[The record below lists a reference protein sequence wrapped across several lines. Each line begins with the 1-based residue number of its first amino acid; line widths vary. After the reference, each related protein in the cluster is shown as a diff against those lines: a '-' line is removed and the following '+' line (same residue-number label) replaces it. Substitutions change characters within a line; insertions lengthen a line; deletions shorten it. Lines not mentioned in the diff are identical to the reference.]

1 MPTKPKIDREQI
13 LDAAFQLVREQGH
26 EALRVRPL
34 AARLGCSTQ
43 PVLYQF
49 ATVEELRRE
58 TYRRAD
64 AFHTAYLLAG
74 LEESGEPLLE
84 LGLRYIR
91 FAAEEKPLFRFLF
104 QTDAFAGRSLEELI
118 AAPEAAPLL
127 ALTARESGKAEGE
140 AQVMF
145 RTLFTCVHGYASL
158 LANNAMDFD
167 PAAAEA
173 SLLALYRGLLNA
185 QEEEK

>member
-13 LDAAFQLVREQGH
+13 LDTAFQLVREHGH

-49 ATVEELRRE
+49 ATVEELRQQ

-64 AFHTAYLLAG
+64 DFHTAYLLSG
-74 LEESGEPLLE
+74 LEKSDEPLLE

-118 AAPEAAPLL
+118 AAPEAQPLL
-127 ALTARESGKAEGE
+127 ALTEQESGQTEETAR
-140 AQVMF
+140 AMF
-145 RTLFTCVHGYASL
+145 LTLFACVHGYASL

-167 PAAAEA
+167 PVAAEA

-185 QEEEK
+185 SEEEK